1 MRFTYPRFRLR
12 TLFGLF
18 ALASVALAIYA
29 AAWRARER
37 QYAVALEL
45 AQLGIRARSHD
56 VARWGL
62 RPEIDYVEIDEHLGM
77 KSNGLNWAVV
87 PRPSEQRLTAGD
99 IARLAAF
106 PALRKLHLQGDV
118 VDSAAIAEIAKLA
131 SLEELIIAHYA
142 LNDEQL
148 IQFAQLKH
156 LRELTLEATEV
167 TDGAIDRLREQ
178 LPELQ
183 VYDD

>member
-12 TLFGLF
+12 TLLGLF
-18 ALASVALAIYA
+18 VFASVALAVYA
-29 AAWRARER
+29 AAWRSRER
-37 QYAVALEL
+37 QYAVAVEL
-45 AQLGIRARSHD
+45 AQLGIRARAHD
-56 VARWGL
+56 VTRWGL
-62 RPEIDYVEIDEHLGM
+62 RPEIDYVEIDEHLGL

-99 IARLAAF
+99 VARLAAF

-118 VDSAAIAEIAKLA
+118 VEPAAIAEIAGLA
-131 SLEELIIAHYA
+131 SLEELVIAHYP
-142 LNDEQL
+142 LDDEQL
-148 IQFAQLKH
+148 LQLGQLKH
-156 LRELTLEATEV
+156 LRELTLEATAV
-167 TDGAIDRLREQ
+167 TDGAIDQLREQ